1 MTLILVN
8 ELKGRM
14 VAAGYNQQALAR
26 ALGMAVKTLRERF
39 AKGEFNSSEI
49 DKLIK
54 LLDIKD
60 PVAIFFAEPV
70 AKNDTTIGG
79 AK

>member
-1 MTLILVN
+1 MILVN
-8 ELKGRM
+8 ELKGKM
-14 VAAGYNQQALAR
+14 VAAGYTQQRLAKT
-26 ALGMAVKTLRERF
+26 LGMAQKTLRERF

-49 DKLIK
+49 DRLIK

-70 AKNDTTIGG
+70 AKNDTETGG
-79 AK
+79 AA